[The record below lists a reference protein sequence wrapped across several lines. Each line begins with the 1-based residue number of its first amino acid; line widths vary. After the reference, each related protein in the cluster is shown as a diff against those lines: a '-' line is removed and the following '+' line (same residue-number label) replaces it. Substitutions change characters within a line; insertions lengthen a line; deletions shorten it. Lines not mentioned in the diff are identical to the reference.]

1 MNSDQQVVNQELS
14 LSTMRVSA
22 IPLRPG
28 KRKVVQASPCESQ
41 GLNRPKQ
48 RWDSVGNK
56 PAERATEPGRQEYLD
71 VSCGREEHV
80 LGLEVAV
87 RHPLLMDVRQPLH
100 GLG

>member
-1 MNSDQQVVNQELS
+1 
-14 LSTMRVSA
+14 
-22 IPLRPG
+22 
-28 KRKVVQASPCESQ
+28 
-41 GLNRPKQ
+41 
-48 RWDSVGNK
+48 
-56 PAERATEPGRQEYLD
+56 